1 MSDEVRDARGRFVD
15 GNPGGP
21 GNPYAAAVATFRS
34 AIIDAVTEDDVR
46 EVVEALVAEAK
57 GGNLTA
63 ARLLLDRLLGPP
75 VAADLV
81 ARLEALEELIAGE

>member
-1 MSDEVRDARGRFVD
+1 
-15 GNPGGP
+15 
-21 GNPYAAAVATFRS
+21 VATFRS

-46 EVVEALVAEAK
+46 EVVEAVVAEAK

-63 ARLLLDRLLGPP
+63 ARILLDRLLGPP